1 MDNTVTS
8 PHLKLLLADFVL
20 GLESAGDVQACFD
33 LLAKTGEALGFSG
46 LAYTS
51 IATGVSPLEARGP
64 LFFRSEGFS
73 EAFLSHY
80 QEADFASQDFTIK
93 RIMDD
98 DLQTVDWWQEAAAG
112 RLAADEQEV
121 IDVAR
126 YDYGMA
132 HGLSVPLLKND
143 HHMAGCSVVSEDN
156 SEAFGRLL
164 DERLSLLK
172 TILRLFHDRMYANP
186 EFQKQLYLPLLQQLN
201 STERT
206 VLRFLASGLPL
217 KSIEAAAGIS
227 PSYAGNV
234 RTVLFRKLGVKNVSE
249 LAYIVGLHRIL
260 DLL

>member
-1 MDNTVTS
+1 MDNTGTS
-8 PHLKLLLADFVL
+8 PQLKLLLADFVL
-20 GLESAGDVQACFD
+20 GLESASDVQACFD
-33 LLAKTGEALGFSG
+33 LLAKTSETLGFSG
-46 LAYTS
+46 LVYTS
-51 IATGVSPLEARGP
+51 IATGVAPLEARGP
-64 LFFRSEGFS
+64 LFFRSDGFS
-73 EAFLSHY
+73 DAFLSHY

-98 DLQTVDWWQEAAAG
+98 DLQAVNWWREAGAG
-112 RLAADEQEV
+112 RLSADEQEV

-126 YDYGMA
+126 YDYGMT

-143 HHMAGCSVVSEDN
+143 HHMAGCSVVSDDN
-156 SEAFGRLL
+156 NETFSQLL
-164 DERLSLLK
+164 DERLGLLK
-172 TILRLFHDRMYANP
+172 TILRLFHDRVYASP
-186 EFQKQLYLPLLQQLN
+186 EFQAQLYLPLLQQLN

-217 KSIEAAAGIS
+217 KSIEAVAGIS